1 MRIYLTLQERA
12 MSTHPTSKLLAG
24 ATVLPHGK
32 QLKMKGRKGSLTVGP
47 VMGMLTLGDS
57 ASGIDT

>member
-1 MRIYLTLQERA
+1 